1 MSSFNN
7 SNINSNI
14 GSSKIQEEILQI
26 LSEFDSFLDNV
37 FETPPPPLSAIPLE
51 SNPQMDDELMTENV
65 SVFDKELEDKD
76 VCKSNRDPEV
86 TSIVTINHP
95 ENFSDSESS
104 YGKFSKDIKLNEAEY
119 SAVVKDNLNKPSLTS
134 NDNIFIL
141 KSSNSAAKPKDLDG
155 IFGGREELIDLNVK
169 PKNNSKFNLFSNKK
183 LSNGSRESNDVPSTK
198 IKFTNEAKE
207 RSKLDKVGTFQ
218 RLFCTSSSK
227 LISDSDEKPKL
238 TKPSGTLSK
247 DQISYPILNET
258 TLNVSLIED
267 CPNSLC
273 HKVTS
278 SNKNYKKSIEEGN
291 TSSESYSSTPHKIT
305 VTDNSS
311 NTEAKSHDC
320 SKMKTGASS
329 VDITQKHKFDDLL
342 KEFNISQ
349 ARLRP
354 VEKLK
359 GNSHYSD
366 SSPDVGKNTMTSV
379 KCGKNGSSSYRVDKP
394 LQQETSP
401 SHYTSLPSLTIS
413 PLKQNEIAF
422 NNNLSVS
429 TGFTSSQMANTNVAH
444 IVEED
449 TEESHLLLNYLRQL
463 LSSHSAKIAAG
474 IMSVEHRGTKALEL
488 WTRRVTEGYDNV
500 CITNMTTSWRDGLA
514 FCALIHHFRPDL
526 IDFKALK
533 PENIL
538 ENNALAFRIAEQH
551 LGIPALLDAEDML
564 LTEIPDRLSILTYV
578 SQFYQAF
585 SALGLIGPG
594 GRRSPVSPTATNNAK
609 NSSVITKSTPTKQS
623 SPIIPT
629 SQKAKSISQPPT
641 TLQTKTETGFK
652 TDKDNLDIIGL
663 YKPEIFC

>member
-1 MSSFNN
+1 MSSFN
-7 SNINSNI
+7 NSNI

-37 FETPPPPLSAIPLE
+37 FETSQPLSAFPLE
-51 SNPQMDDELMTENV
+51 SNPQLEDELKTENV
-65 SVFDKELEDKD
+65 TVFDKELEDKD

-86 TSIVTINHP
+86 TAAIVTINHP
-95 ENFSDSESS
+95 ENFSDSESP
-104 YGKFSKDIKLNEAEY
+104 YGKFSKDIILNEAEY
-119 SAVVKDNLNKPSLTS
+119 SAVAKDDPNKPSLTS
-134 NDNIFIL
+134 NDNIFIP
-141 KSSNSAAKPKDLDG
+141 KSSNNAAKSTDLDG
-155 IFGGREELIDLNVK
+155 IFGRREELIDLNAK

-183 LSNGSRESNDVPSTK
+183 LSNGSRESNDVPSTN

-278 SNKNYKKSIEEGN
+278 SNKNYKKSMQEGN
-291 TSSESYSSTPHKIT
+291 TSSESYSMPHKIT
-305 VTDNSS
+305 VADPSS

-320 SKMKTGASS
+320 NKMRTGVS

-342 KEFNISQ
+342 KEFNISH

-366 SSPDVGKNTMTSV
+366 SSPDVGKNTMASV
-379 KCGKNGSSSYRVDKP
+379 KCGKNGSSPYRVDKP
-394 LQQETSP
+394 LHQETSP

-422 NNNLSVS
+422 KNNLYVN
-429 TGFTSSQMANTNVAH
+429 TGVTFSQMANTNVAH

-474 IMSVEHRGTKALEL
+474 KFT
-488 WTRRVTEGYDNV
+488 
-500 CITNMTTSWRDGLA
+500 
-514 FCALIHHFRPDL
+514 F
-526 IDFKALK
+526 
-533 PENIL
+533 
-538 ENNALAFRIAEQH
+538 
-551 LGIPALLDAEDML
+551 IPA
-564 LTEIPDRLSILTYV
+564 V
-578 SQFYQAF
+578 
-585 SALGLIGPG
+585 LINF
-594 GRRSPVSPTATNNAK
+594 VH
-609 NSSVITKSTPTKQS
+609 
-623 SPIIPT
+623 
-629 SQKAKSISQPPT
+629 
-641 TLQTKTETGFK
+641 
-652 TDKDNLDIIGL
+652 
-663 YKPEIFC
+663 